1 MDAMVRQ
8 GISSLTR
15 ALLICAF
22 REQKSLCGTLC
33 GVEREDCK
41 CQAVTRHTTFLQ
53 SSTRAGSLLF
63 NLQWSVWGEALP
75 CMADVYMGSC
85 CQRCNRAYAQYKWSH
100 IFWNQVVPKITHL
113 TSAEWH
119 GINGYAARRAQRD
132 KYTSNTALLKNTL
145 LWVRS
150 LISTN
155 IYFKT
160 STSSALIC
168 YKTFS

>member
-1 MDAMVRQ
+1 MPWWDKVLAVWLGHSWFVPSESKRACVAHSVVLRERTVSARQ
-8 GISSLTR
+8 SPDMQPFCS
-15 ALLICAF
+15 
-22 REQKSLCGTLC
+22 
-33 GVEREDCK
+33 
-41 CQAVTRHTTFLQ
+41 QAQ
-53 SSTRAGSLLF
+53 GQGSLLF